1 MFQDRVETE
10 EGTFEIHIEGSR
22 RFGGYYLQVYYG
34 YLEENGEWHLHPVCE
49 DGEGGYALAA
59 GGFALS
65 PDSIKAV
72 EEMMADLSSAL

>member
-34 YLEENGEWHLHPVCE
+34 YEENGEWHLHPVCE

-65 PDSIKAV
+65 RDSGKAID
-72 EEMMADLSSAL
+72 EAMAELKSAL